1 MANYFLK
8 QKQLQSQNV
17 KLKFTG
23 AERATVQA
31 RVGLGCV
38 KDGWSCVLGYT
49 GFFSYTER
57 QFDVTV
63 CFSMVGGSPPVV
75 LNSPFVEVF
84 FVTFSINLN
93 RNW

>member
-1 MANYFLK
+1 MIMANYFLK

-57 QFDVTV
+57 QLM
-63 CFSMVGGSPPVV
+63 SRS
-75 LNSPFVEVF
+75 VF
-84 FVTFSINLN
+84 LWWVAAHRLF
-93 RNW
+93 